1 MTRRD
6 VASHL
11 HLGCALP
18 CPTLITP
25 PLAFIFL
32 VRLSFSF
39 SFPAHR
45 SPSLADAQGPPLA
58 CKHEQGFPLFVD
70 PKTSS
75 EILILYS
82 AILTPRLLNST

>member
-18 CPTLITP
+18 RPTLVTP
-25 PLAFIFL
+25 PLAFIL
-32 VRLSFSF
+32 VHLSFSF

-45 SPSLADAQGPPLA
+45 SPSLTGAQGPPLA
-58 CKHEQGFPLFVD
+58 RKHERGSPLFVN
-70 PKTSS
+70 PKTFYK
-75 EILILYS
+75 IHILYS